1 MNSGILG
8 SGYENFLLKD
18 TPEVNQFALLLE
30 KKHKQDQVNSS
41 KRKFF
46 QTKSLV
52 KTESFNI
59 DTFLQHDYGQGPG
72 LNLASEGDEVPVNLM
87 MKQSDEHH

>member
-1 MNSGILG
+1 MNSGISS
-8 SGYENFLLKD
+8 SGYENFLKD
-18 TPEVNQFALLLE
+18 SPEVNQFALLLE

-72 LNLASEGDEVPVNLM
+72 LNLASEGVEPPVSLL

>member
-1 MNSGILG
+1 MNSGISG
-8 SGYENFLLKD
+8 NGYESFLKD
-18 TPEVNQFALLLE
+18 LPEVNQFALLLE

-46 QTKSLV
+46 RTKSLV

-59 DTFLQHDYGQGPG
+59 DTFLQHDNGQGPG
-72 LNLASEGDEVPVNLM
+72 LNLVSEGDEVPEKML
-87 MKQSDEHH
+87 MKQVDEQH